1 MRLIAPRRP
10 LKSKDQKRAGTR
22 GTELT
27 DGTHENLDRL
37 LHSGGIR
44 LGRAQRDR
52 LGWLTGQ
59 YGAATLEDLAEDR
72 RNGVIILR
80 EPPSGAVAELFYR
93 ALNPACAVVIPAS
106 ENPGFDFLKSKL
118 TEFGTVSPCGADG
131 PHEMWWGGIG
141 WSTFLSAAD
150 ASAVRP
156 RIVSC
161 YPRGSDDGASLALKT
176 SLERLRLDGHIEPI
190 ETQFDDRILCFEKAE
205 FMVRMWNKY
214 REPLL
219 FVESG
224 AALREPPLLPSFL
237 GCDVA
242 LHKWNRW
249 EMSARTLYLGR
260 SEAAERLLRS
270 WHQLAASYPAIWE
283 GYLLD
288 QAWSLT
294 SSQVPLDTVWL
305 PRSYHALKGD
315 LAASRATILH
325 DRQTTTM
332 ELGPDPAFASLVRV
346 ARRAGRTGARDA
358 FMVMTSKPEAG
369 NGIAVILR
377 DISASDAGA
386 VAATVEAVTGA
397 YAADCG
403 GYGRLELSLCA
414 WQEDV
419 GAARDAAAQARY
431 RILEIAPGQ
440 RIANDFF
447 AANASDEAAMTA
459 RHLFP

>member
-1 MRLIAPRRP
+1 
-10 LKSKDQKRAGTR
+10 
-22 GTELT
+22 LT
-27 DGTHENLDRL
+27 DKTHENLDRL
-37 LHSGGIR
+37 LLTGGVR

-52 LGWLTGQ
+52 LVWLVGQ
-59 YGAATLEDLAEDR
+59 YGAPTLGDVSERR
-72 RNGVIILR
+72 RNGVIILK
-80 EPPSGAVAELFYR
+80 EPPSGAAAELLYR
-93 ALNPACAVVIPAS
+93 SLTPGCAIVIPRS

-118 TEFGTVSPCGADG
+118 TEFGTVAPCGADG

-141 WSTFLSAAD
+141 WAKFLTAAD
-150 ASAVRP
+150 ASTTRP

-161 YPRGSDDGASLALKT
+161 YPRGGDATAAFALRH
-176 SLERLRLDGHIEPI
+176 SLERFDLACHIEPI
-190 ETQFDDRILCFEKAE
+190 DTEFSDRLLCFEKAE
-205 FMVRMWNKY
+205 FMLRMWNKY

-219 FVESG
+219 FVETG
-224 AALREPPLLPSFL
+224 TVLREAPLLPSFL

-260 SEAAERLLRS
+260 TERAERLLRT
-270 WHQLAASYPAIWE
+270 WQQLAASYPAIWE

-294 SSQVPLDTVWL
+294 SSQMPLDTVWL

-315 LAASRATILH
+315 LGAMRATILH
-325 DRQTTTM
+325 DQQTTTL
-332 ELGPDPAFASLVRV
+332 ELGPDPAFAGIVRA

-358 FMVMTSKPEAG
+358 FMVMTSKAETG

-377 DISASDAGA
+377 DVSAGDAGA

-414 WQEDV
+414 WQDDV
-419 GAARDAAAQARY
+419 SAARDAAAMARY

-447 AANASDEAAMTA
+447 AAHATDDAVMTA

>member
-1 MRLIAPRRP
+1 
-10 LKSKDQKRAGTR
+10 
-22 GTELT
+22 LT
-27 DGTHENLDRL
+27 DDTHPNLDRL
-37 LHSGGIR
+37 LQSGHVR
-44 LGRAQRDR
+44 LGRTQRDR
-52 LGWLTGQ
+52 LDWLVGQ
-59 YGAATLEDLAEDR
+59 YGAATLDDISR
-72 RNGVIILR
+72 GRQGGVIMLR
-80 EPPSGAVAELFYR
+80 EPPSGAAAELFYR
-93 ALNPACAVVIPAS
+93 ALTPGCAVVIPTS

-118 TEFGTVSPCGADG
+118 TEFGTVGPCGADG

-141 WSTFLSAAD
+141 WSKFITAAD
-150 ASAVRP
+150 AATTRP

-161 YPRGSDDGASLALKT
+161 YPRRGDATEAFALRH
-176 SLERLRLDGHIEPI
+176 SLERFELACHIESI
-190 ETQFDDRILCFEKAE
+190 DTEFSDRVLCFEKAE

-219 FVESG
+219 FVEAG
-224 AALREPPLLPSFL
+224 AVLREAPLLPSFL

-260 SEAAERLLRS
+260 TERAEMLLRT
-270 WHQLAASYPAIWE
+270 WQHLAASYPAIWE

-305 PRSYHALKGD
+305 PRSYHALQGD
-315 LAASRATILH
+315 LGATRATVLH
-325 DRQTTTM
+325 NEQTTTL
-332 ELGPDPAFASLVRV
+332 ELGPDPAFANIART

-358 FMVMTSKPEAG
+358 FMVMTSNAQTA
-369 NGIAVILR
+369 NGVAVILR
-377 DISASDAGA
+377 DIAASDAGA

-414 WQEDV
+414 WQDDV
-419 GAARDAAAQARY
+419 GAARDAASMARY

-447 AANASDEAAMTA
+447 VHQAADDAVMTA

>member
-1 MRLIAPRRP
+1 M
-10 LKSKDQKRAGTR
+10 
-22 GTELT
+22 T
-27 DGTHENLDRL
+27 DDTHQNLDRL
-37 LHSGGIR
+37 LQSGHVR
-44 LGRAQRDR
+44 LGRTQRDR
-52 LGWLTGQ
+52 LDWLVGQ
-59 YGAATLEDLAEDR
+59 YGAATFDDISGGR
-72 RNGVIILR
+72 QGGVIMLR
-80 EPPSGAVAELFYR
+80 EPPSGAAAELFYR
-93 ALNPACAVVIPAS
+93 ALTPGCAVVIPTS

-118 TEFGTVSPCGADG
+118 TEFGTVGPCGADG

-141 WSTFLSAAD
+141 WSKFITAAD
-150 ASAVRP
+150 AATTRP

-161 YPRGSDDGASLALKT
+161 YPRRGDATAAFALRH
-176 SLERLRLDGHIEPI
+176 SLERFELACHIESI
-190 ETQFDDRILCFEKAE
+190 DTEFSDRVLCFEKAE

-219 FVESG
+219 FVEAG
-224 AALREPPLLPSFL
+224 AVLREAPLLPSFL

-260 SEAAERLLRS
+260 TERAEMLLRT
-270 WHQLAASYPAIWE
+270 WQHLAASYPAIWE

-305 PRSYHALKGD
+305 PRSYHALQGD
-315 LAASRATILH
+315 LGATRATVLH
-325 DRQTTTM
+325 NEQTTTL
-332 ELGPDPAFASLVRV
+332 ELGPDPAFANIART

-358 FMVMTSKPEAG
+358 FMVMTSNAQTA
-369 NGIAVILR
+369 NGVAVILR
-377 DISASDAGA
+377 DIAASDAGA

-414 WQEDV
+414 WQDDV
-419 GAARDAAAQARY
+419 GAARDAASMARY

-447 AANASDEAAMTA
+447 VHQAADDAVMTA

>member
-1 MRLIAPRRP
+1 M
-10 LKSKDQKRAGTR
+10 
-22 GTELT
+22 T
-27 DGTHENLDRL
+27 DETHANLDRL
-37 LHSGGIR
+37 LQSGGIR
-44 LGRAQRDR
+44 LGPVQRDR
-52 LGWLTGQ
+52 LSWLVGR
-59 YGAATLEDLAEDR
+59 YGAPPLDAISDGR
-72 RNGVIILR
+72 RSGVIILK
-80 EPPSGAVAELFYR
+80 EPPSGAAAELFFR
-93 ALNPACAVVIPAS
+93 SLTPASAVVIPRS

-118 TEFGTVSPCGADG
+118 TEFGTVGPCGADG

-141 WSTFLSAAD
+141 WSRFLTAAD
-150 ASAVRP
+150 ASTVRP

-161 YPRGSDDGASLALKT
+161 YPRGSDATTSLALRQ
-176 SLERLRLDGHIEPI
+176 SLERLRLDGHIEAV

-205 FMVRMWNKY
+205 FMVRMWNKC

-219 FVESG
+219 FVE
-224 AALREPPLLPSFL
+224 ADATLREAPLLPSFL

-260 SEAAERLLRS
+260 TNRAERLLRT
-270 WHQLAASYPAIWE
+270 WQQLAASYPAIWE

-315 LAASRATILH
+315 LGAMRAVILH
-325 DRQTTTM
+325 DEQTTTL
-332 ELGPDPAFASLVRV
+332 ELGPDPSFAGLVRA

-358 FMVMTSKPEAG
+358 FMVMTSKATTG

-377 DISASDAGA
+377 DISASDATA

-403 GYGRLELSLCA
+403 GYSRLELSLCA

-419 GAARDAAAQARY
+419 GAVREAAGLARCH
-431 RILEIAPGQ
+431 ILEIAPGQ

-447 AANASDEAAMTA
+447 AAHASDDAVMTA
-459 RHLFP
+459 RLLFP

>member
-1 MRLIAPRRP
+1 M
-10 LKSKDQKRAGTR
+10 
-22 GTELT
+22 T
-27 DGTHENLDRL
+27 DGTHANLDRL
-37 LHSGGIR
+37 LQSGGVR

-52 LGWLTGQ
+52 LGWLVNQ
-59 YGAATLEDLAEDR
+59 YGAPTLDDVSEGR
-72 RNGVIILR
+72 RNGVIILK

-93 ALNPACAVVIPAS
+93 SLNPGCAVVIPFS

-118 TEFGTVSPCGADG
+118 TEFGTVGPCGADG

-141 WSTFLSAAD
+141 WSKFLTAAD
-150 ASAVRP
+150 TSTLRP

-161 YPRGSDDGASLALKT
+161 YPRGGDEAASLRLRQ
-176 SLERLRLDGHIEPI
+176 SLERLRLDCHIEPI
-190 ETQFDDRILCFEKAE
+190 ETQLGDRILCFEKAE
-205 FMVRMWNKY
+205 FMMRMWNKY

-219 FVESG
+219 FVE
-224 AALREPPLLPSFL
+224 ADAVLREAPLLPSFL

-260 SEAAERLLRS
+260 TKGAEMLLGV
-270 WHQLAASYPAIWE
+270 WQQLAASYPAIWE

-315 LAASRATILH
+315 LGAMRATILH
-325 DRQTTTM
+325 DQQTTTL
-332 ELGPDPAFASLVRV
+332 ELGPDPGFAGVVRT

-358 FMVMTSKPEAG
+358 FMVMTSKAETG

-414 WQEDV
+414 WQDDV
-419 GAARDAAAQARY
+419 GAAREAAAQARY

-447 AANASDEAAMTA
+447 AAHAPDDAVMTA

>member
-1 MRLIAPRRP
+1 M
-10 LKSKDQKRAGTR
+10 
-22 GTELT
+22 T
-27 DGTHENLDRL
+27 DGTHANLDDL
-37 LHSGGIR
+37 LQSGGIR
-44 LGRAQRDR
+44 FGQAQRAR
-52 LGWLTGQ
+52 LSWLTGQ
-59 YGAATLEDLAEDR
+59 YGAATLDDR
-72 RNGVIILR
+72 PGGRRSGVIILK
-80 EPPSGAVAELFYR
+80 EPPSGAAAELFYR
-93 ALNPACAVVIPAS
+93 SLNPGCAVVIPRS

-118 TEFGTVSPCGADG
+118 TEFGTVGPSGADG

-141 WSTFLSAAD
+141 WSKFLAAAG
-150 ASAVRP
+150 ASTIRP

-161 YPRGSDDGASLALKT
+161 YPHGGDATTAFALRH
-176 SLERLRLDGHIEPI
+176 SLERFGLACHIEPI
-190 ETQFDDRILCFEKAE
+190 DTQLGDRLLCFEKAE
-205 FMVRMWNKY
+205 FMLRMWHKY

-219 FVESG
+219 FVEAG
-224 AALREPPLLPSFL
+224 AVLREAPLLPSFL

-260 SEAAERLLRS
+260 TGAAEMLLRS
-270 WHQLAASYPAIWE
+270 WQHLAASYPAIWE

-294 SSQVPLDTVWL
+294 SSQMPLDTVWL
-305 PRSYHALKGD
+305 PRSYHALTGD
-315 LAASRATILH
+315 LGATRATVLH
-325 DRQTTTM
+325 SQQTTTL
-332 ELGPDPAFASLVRV
+332 ELGPDPAFAGLVRTP
-346 ARRAGRTGARDA
+346 RRAGRTGARDA
-358 FMVMTSKPEAG
+358 FMVVTSTAEAG
-369 NGIAVILR
+369 NGISVILR
-377 DISASDAGA
+377 NISASDAGA

-419 GAARDAAAQARY
+419 GAARDAAALARH

-447 AANASDEAAMTA
+447 AHCAADDAVMTA

>member
-1 MRLIAPRRP
+1 M
-10 LKSKDQKRAGTR
+10 
-22 GTELT
+22 ELT
-27 DGTHENLDRL
+27 DATHTDLDRL
-37 LHSGGIR
+37 LQSGGIR
-44 LGRAQRDR
+44 LGRAQHDR
-52 LGWLTGQ
+52 LGWLVSH
-59 YGAATLEDLAEDR
+59 YGAPTLDGGGEGQP
-72 RNGVIILR
+72 NGVIILR
-80 EPPSGAVAELFYR
+80 EPLSGAVAELFYR
-93 ALNPACAVVIPAS
+93 SLTPGCAVVIPRS

-118 TEFGTVSPCGADG
+118 TEFGTVGPCGSDG

-141 WSTFLSAAD
+141 WSKFLAAAD
-150 ASAVRP
+150 ASTLRP

-161 YPRGSDDGASLALKT
+161 YPRGDDSTAAFALRH
-176 SLERLRLDGHIEPI
+176 SLERFGLACHIEPI
-190 ETQFDDRILCFEKAE
+190 ETEFDRRVLCFEKAE
-205 FMVRMWNKY
+205 FMARMWNKY

-224 AALREPPLLPSFL
+224 AVLREAPLMPSFL

-260 SEAAERLLRS
+260 TERAERLLRT
-270 WHQLAASYPAIWE
+270 WQQLAASYPAIWE

-315 LAASRATILH
+315 LGAMRATILH
-325 DRQTTTM
+325 DQQTTTL
-332 ELGPDPAFASLVRV
+332 ELGPDPDFAGMVRA

-358 FMVMTSKPEAG
+358 FMVMTSKAAAG
-369 NGIAVILR
+369 TGIAVILR
-377 DISASDAGA
+377 DVSASDAGA
-386 VAATVEAVTGA
+386 VAATVEGVTGA

-414 WQEDV
+414 WQDDV
-419 GAARDAAAQARY
+419 GAAREAAAMAHY

-447 AANASDEAAMTA
+447 AAHASDDAVMTA

>member
-1 MRLIAPRRP
+1 M
-10 LKSKDQKRAGTR
+10 
-22 GTELT
+22 T
-27 DGTHENLDRL
+27 DDTHQNLDRL
-37 LHSGGIR
+37 LQSGHVR
-44 LGRAQRDR
+44 LGRTQRDR
-52 LGWLTGQ
+52 LDWLVGQ
-59 YGAATLEDLAEDR
+59 YGAATFDDISGGR
-72 RNGVIILR
+72 QGGVIMLR
-80 EPPSGAVAELFYR
+80 EPPSGAAAELFYR
-93 ALNPACAVVIPAS
+93 ALTPGCAVVIPTS

-118 TEFGTVSPCGADG
+118 TEFGTVGPCGADG

-141 WSTFLSAAD
+141 WSKFITAAD
-150 ASAVRP
+150 ASTTRP

-161 YPRGSDDGASLALKT
+161 YPRRGDATAAFALRH
-176 SLERLRLDGHIEPI
+176 SLERFELACHIESI
-190 ETQFDDRILCFEKAE
+190 DTEFSDRVLCFEKAE

-219 FVESG
+219 FVEAG
-224 AALREPPLLPSFL
+224 AVLREAPLLPSFL

-260 SEAAERLLRS
+260 TERAEMLLRT
-270 WHQLAASYPAIWE
+270 WQHLAASYPAIWE

-305 PRSYHALKGD
+305 PRSYHALQGD
-315 LAASRATILH
+315 LGATRATVLH
-325 DRQTTTM
+325 NEQTTTL
-332 ELGPDPAFASLVRV
+332 ELGPDPAFANIART

-358 FMVMTSKPEAG
+358 FMVMTSNAQTA
-369 NGIAVILR
+369 NGVAVILR
-377 DISASDAGA
+377 DIAASDAGA

-414 WQEDV
+414 WQDDV
-419 GAARDAAAQARY
+419 GAARDAASMARY

-447 AANASDEAAMTA
+447 VHQAADDAVMTA

>member
-1 MRLIAPRRP
+1 M
-10 LKSKDQKRAGTR
+10 
-22 GTELT
+22 T
-27 DGTHENLDRL
+27 DEAHANLDRL
-37 LHSGGIR
+37 LQSGGVR

-52 LGWLTGQ
+52 LGWLVNQ
-59 YGAATLEDLAEDR
+59 YGAPTFDDVSEGR
-72 RNGVIILR
+72 RNGVVILK
-80 EPPSGAVAELFYR
+80 EPLSGAAAELFYR
-93 ALNPACAVVIPAS
+93 SLTPGCAVVIPRS

-118 TEFGTVSPCGADG
+118 TEFGSVGPCGADG

-141 WSTFLSAAD
+141 WSKFLAASD
-150 ASAVRP
+150 ASSLQP

-161 YPRGSDDGASLALKT
+161 YPRGGDATAAFALRH
-176 SLERLRLDGHIEPI
+176 SLERFDLACHIEAI
-190 ETQFDDRILCFEKAE
+190 ETEFSDRVLCFEKAE
-205 FMVRMWNKY
+205 FMMRMWNKF

-219 FVESG
+219 FVEAG
-224 AALREPPLLPSFL
+224 AMLREAPLLPSYL

-260 SEAAERLLRS
+260 TKGAEMLLRS
-270 WHQLAASYPAIWE
+270 WQQLAASDPAIWE

-294 SSQVPLDTVWL
+294 SSQLPLDTVWL

-315 LAASRATILH
+315 LGAMRATILH
-325 DRQTTTM
+325 DQQTTTL
-332 ELGPDPAFASLVRV
+332 ELGPDPAFASMVRA

-358 FMVMTSKPEAG
+358 FMVMTSQAEAG
-369 NGIAVILR
+369 NGISVILR

-414 WQEDV
+414 WQDDV
-419 GAARDAAAQARY
+419 GAARDAAALARY

-447 AANASDEAAMTA
+447 AHHAADDAVMTA

>member
-1 MRLIAPRRP
+1 
-10 LKSKDQKRAGTR
+10 
-22 GTELT
+22 LT
-27 DGTHENLDRL
+27 DETHENLDRL
-37 LHSGGIR
+37 LLAGGVR

-52 LGWLTGQ
+52 LGWLVGQ
-59 YGAATLEDLAEDR
+59 YGALRLDDVSERR

-80 EPPSGAVAELFYR
+80 EPPSGAAAELLYR
-93 ALNPACAVVIPAS
+93 SLTPGCAIVIPRS

-118 TEFGTVSPCGADG
+118 TEFGTVAPCGADG

-141 WSTFLSAAD
+141 WSKFLTAAD
-150 ASAVRP
+150 ATTLRP

-161 YPRGSDDGASLALKT
+161 YPRGGDATAAFALRH
-176 SLERLRLDGHIEPI
+176 SLERFDLASHIEPI
-190 ETQFDDRILCFEKAE
+190 DTEFGDRLLCFEKAE
-205 FMVRMWNKY
+205 FMLRMWNKY

-219 FVESG
+219 FVETG
-224 AALREPPLLPSFL
+224 AVLREAPLLPSFL

-249 EMSARTLYLGR
+249 EMSARTLYFGR
-260 SEAAERLLRS
+260 TGRAEQLLRT
-270 WHQLAASYPAIWE
+270 WQQLAASYPAIWE

-294 SSQVPLDTVWL
+294 SSQMPLDTVWL

-315 LAASRATILH
+315 LGAMRATILH
-325 DRQTTTM
+325 DQQTTTL
-332 ELGPDPAFASLVRV
+332 ELGPDPAFAGIARA

-358 FMVMTSKPEAG
+358 FMVMTSKAETG

-377 DISASDAGA
+377 DVSASDAGA
-386 VAATVEAVTGA
+386 MAATVEAVTGA

-414 WQEDV
+414 WQDDV
-419 GAARDAAAQARY
+419 GAARDAAAMARY

-447 AANASDEAAMTA
+447 AAHATDDAVMTA

>member
-1 MRLIAPRRP
+1 M
-10 LKSKDQKRAGTR
+10 TN
-22 GTELT
+22 
-27 DGTHENLDRL
+27 GTHENLERML
-37 LHSGGIR
+37 QSGGVR
-44 LGRAQRDR
+44 LGPAQRDR
-52 LGWLTGQ
+52 LGWLVGQ
-59 YGAATLEDLAEDR
+59 YGAPTLDSADGR
-72 RNGVIILR
+72 RSGVVILR
-80 EPPSGAVAELFYR
+80 EPPSGAAAELFYR
-93 ALNPACAVVIPAS
+93 SLNPTCAVVIPTS

-118 TEFGTVSPCGADG
+118 TEFGTVGPSGADG

-141 WSTFLSAAD
+141 WSKLLSAAD
-150 ASAVRP
+150 ASNVRP

-161 YPRGSDDGASLALKT
+161 HPRGGDATAASALRH
-176 SLERLRLDGHIEPI
+176 SLERFDLDCHIEPI
-190 ETQFDDRILCFEKAE
+190 DTQLDDRVLCFEKAE
-205 FMVRMWNKY
+205 FIVRMWNKY

-219 FVESG
+219 FVEAG
-224 AALREPPLLPSFL
+224 AALREAPLLPSSL

-260 SEAAERLLRS
+260 TELAEMLLRA
-270 WHQLAASYPAIWE
+270 WQQLAASYPAIWE

-315 LAASRATILH
+315 LGAMRATVLH
-325 DRQTTTM
+325 DQQTTTL
-332 ELGPDPAFASLVRV
+332 ELGPDPAFAGIVRA

-358 FMVMTSKPEAG
+358 FMVMTSNAQPA

-377 DISASDAGA
+377 DVSASDAGA

-403 GYGRLELSLCA
+403 GYSRLELSLCA
-414 WQEDV
+414 WQDDV

-447 AANASDEAAMTA
+447 ASHACDDSVMTA

>member
-1 MRLIAPRRP
+1 M
-10 LKSKDQKRAGTR
+10 
-22 GTELT
+22 T
-27 DGTHENLDRL
+27 DETHANLDRL
-37 LHSGGIR
+37 LQSGGIR
-44 LGRAQRDR
+44 LGGAQLDR
-52 LGWLTGQ
+52 LSWLVGQ
-59 YGAATLEDLAEDR
+59 YGAPTLDDVANIR
-72 RNGVIILR
+72 RNGVIILK
-80 EPPSGAVAELFYR
+80 EPPSGAAAELFYR
-93 ALNPACAVVIPAS
+93 SLTPGCAVVIPRS

-118 TEFGTVSPCGADG
+118 TEFGTVGPCGADG

-141 WSTFLSAAD
+141 WSTFLTAAD
-150 ASAVRP
+150 ASPLRP

-161 YPRGSDDGASLALKT
+161 YPRGSDQTAAFALRH
-176 SLERLRLDGHIEPI
+176 SLERFDLPCHIEPI
-190 ETQFDDRILCFEKAE
+190 DTPLSDRILCFEKAE
-205 FMVRMWNKY
+205 FMLRMWNKY

-219 FVESG
+219 FVETG
-224 AALREPPLLPSFL
+224 AVLREAPLLPSFL

-260 SEAAERLLRS
+260 TKSAEMLLRA
-270 WHQLAASYPAIWE
+270 WQQLAASYPAIWE

-315 LAASRATILH
+315 LGASRATILH
-325 DRQTTTM
+325 DQQTTTL
-332 ELGPDPAFASLVRV
+332 ELGPDPGFAGIVRS

-358 FMVMTSKPEAG
+358 FMVMTSKAETG

-377 DISASDAGA
+377 DVSASDASA

-397 YAADCG
+397 YATDSG

-414 WQEDV
+414 WQDDV
-419 GAARDAAAQARY
+419 GAARDAAALARY
-431 RILEIAPGQ
+431 RIREVAPGQ

-447 AANASDEAAMTA
+447 AHCAADDAVATA

>member
-1 MRLIAPRRP
+1 M
-10 LKSKDQKRAGTR
+10 D
-22 GTELT
+22 LT
-27 DGTHENLDRL
+27 DETHENLDRL
-37 LHSGGIR
+37 LRSGGIK
-44 LGRAQRDR
+44 LGPAQRGR
-52 LGWLTGQ
+52 LEWLVGQ
-59 YGAATLEDLAEDR
+59 YGVPILHGANEGR

-80 EPPSGAVAELFYR
+80 EPLSGAAAELFYR
-93 ALNPACAVVIPAS
+93 SLTPGCAVVIPAS

-118 TEFGTVSPCGADG
+118 TEFGTVGPCGAEG

-141 WSTFLSAAD
+141 WSKFLTAAD
-150 ASAVRP
+150 ASTVRP

-161 YPRGSDDGASLALKT
+161 YPRGGDATAAFALRH
-176 SLERLRLDGHIEPI
+176 SLERFDLACHIEPI
-190 ETQFDDRILCFEKAE
+190 DTQLGDRMLCFEKAE
-205 FMVRMWNKY
+205 FMLRMWNKY

-219 FVESG
+219 FVEVDAS
-224 AALREPPLLPSFL
+224 LREAPLLPSFL

-260 SEAAERLLRS
+260 TRHAEMLLRA
-270 WHQLAASYPAIWE
+270 WQQLAASYPAIWE

-305 PRSYHALKGD
+305 PRSYHSLKGD
-315 LAASRATILH
+315 LGAMRATILH
-325 DRQTTTM
+325 DRQTTTLD
-332 ELGPDPAFASLVRV
+332 LGPDPGFAGIART

-358 FMVMTSKPEAG
+358 FMVMISKAATG

-377 DISASDAGA
+377 DVAASDAGA

-397 YAADCG
+397 YAADYG
-403 GYGRLELSLCA
+403 GYDRLELSLCA
-414 WQEDV
+414 WQDDI
-419 GAARDAAAQARY
+419 GAAREAAALARH

-440 RIANDFF
+440 CIANDFF
-447 AANASDEAAMTA
+447 AAHASDQAVMTA

>member
-1 MRLIAPRRP
+1 MRLIAPPRT
-10 LKSKDQKRAGTR
+10 LKSKAGAR

-27 DGTHENLDRL
+27 DGTHEDLDRL
-37 LHSGGIR
+37 LQSGGVR
-44 LGRAQRDR
+44 LGPAQRNR
-52 LGWLTGQ
+52 LGWLVEH
-59 YGAATLEDLAEDR
+59 YGAPMLDGFSEGR
-72 RNGVIILR
+72 RNGVIVLR
-80 EPPSGAVAELFYR
+80 EPPSGAAAELFYR
-93 ALNPACAVVIPAS
+93 SLTPGCAVVIPRS

-118 TEFGTVSPCGADG
+118 TEFGTVGPCGADG

-141 WSTFLSAAD
+141 WSKFLTAAD
-150 ASAVRP
+150 TSTIRP

-161 YPRGSDDGASLALKT
+161 YPRGGDATAAFALRH
-176 SLERLRLDGHIEPI
+176 SLERFDLACHIEPI
-190 ETQFDDRILCFEKAE
+190 ETQLGERILCFEKAE

-219 FVESG
+219 FVEAG
-224 AALREPPLLPSFL
+224 AVLREAPLLPSFL

-260 SEAAERLLRS
+260 TQRAEMLLRA
-270 WHQLAASYPAIWE
+270 WQQLAASYPAIWE

-294 SSQVPLDTVWL
+294 SSQGPLDTVWL
-305 PRSYHALKGD
+305 PRSYHSLKGD
-315 LAASRATILH
+315 LGAMRATILH
-325 DRQTTTM
+325 DQQTTTL
-332 ELGPDPAFASLVRV
+332 ELGPDPGFAGIVRT
-346 ARRAGRTGARDA
+346 ARRAGRTGSRDA
-358 FMVMTSKPEAG
+358 FMVMTSKAETG
-369 NGIAVILR
+369 GGIAVILR
-377 DISASDAGA
+377 DVSASDAGA

-414 WQEDV
+414 WQDDV
-419 GAARDAAAQARY
+419 GAAREAAALARY
-431 RILEIAPGQ
+431 RVLEIAPGQ

-447 AANASDEAAMTA
+447 AIHASEHAAMTA

>member
-1 MRLIAPRRP
+1 MRLIAPP
-10 LKSKDQKRAGTR
+10 GTLKSRAGDVR

-27 DGTHENLDRL
+27 DETHANLDRL
-37 LHSGGIR
+37 LQSGGLRLGPAQRER
-44 LGRAQRDR
+44 LGR
-52 LGWLTGQ
+52 LVSQ
-59 YGAATLEDLAEDR
+59 YGAPVLDDVGNGL
-72 RNGVIILR
+72 RNGVVILR
-80 EPPSGAVAELFYR
+80 EPPSGAAAELFYR
-93 ALNPACAVVIPAS
+93 SLNPGCAVVIPFS

-118 TEFGTVSPCGADG
+118 TEFGTVGPCGADG

-141 WSTFLSAAD
+141 WSKFLTAAD
-150 ASAVRP
+150 ASALRP

-161 YPRGSDDGASLALKT
+161 HPRGADETSSLRLRQ
-176 SLERLRLDGHIEPI
+176 SIDRLRLDCHIEAI
-190 ETQFDDRILCFEKAE
+190 ETQLSDRLLCFEKAE
-205 FMVRMWNKY
+205 FMMRMWNKY

-219 FVESG
+219 FVEAG
-224 AALREPPLLPSFL
+224 AVLREAPLLPSFL

-260 SEAAERLLRS
+260 TGRAEQLLRT
-270 WHQLAASYPAIWE
+270 WQQLAACHPAIWE

-305 PRSYHALKGD
+305 PRSYHTLKGD
-315 LAASRATILH
+315 LGAMRATILH
-325 DRQTTTM
+325 DQQTTTL
-332 ELGPDPAFASLVRV
+332 ELGPDPGFAGMVRA

-358 FMVMTSKPEAG
+358 FMVMTSKAETG
-369 NGIAVILR
+369 KGIAVILR

-386 VAATVEAVTGA
+386 IAAAVEAVTGA

-414 WQEDV
+414 WQDDV
-419 GAARDAAAQARY
+419 GAAREAAAQARY

-447 AANASDEAAMTA
+447 AAHASEDAVMTA

>member
-1 MRLIAPRRP
+1 MRDATQAKL
-10 LKSKDQKRAGTR
+10 DQVLQAG
-22 GTELT
+22 GV
-27 DGTHENLDRL
+27 
-37 LHSGGIR
+37 R
-44 LGRAQRDR
+44 LGRAQHDR
-52 LGWLTGQ
+52 LSWLVGQ
-59 YGAATLEDLAEDR
+59 YGAPTLDDVPDGR
-72 RNGVIILR
+72 HSGVMILK
-80 EPPSGAVAELFYR
+80 EPPSGAAAELLYR
-93 ALNPACAVVIPAS
+93 SLNPACAVVIPGS

-118 TEFGTVSPCGADG
+118 TEFGTVGPCGADG

-141 WSTFLSAAD
+141 WARFLAAAD
-150 ASAVRP
+150 ACTLRP

-161 YPRGSDDGASLALKT
+161 HPRGGDEAAPLRLRQ
-176 SLERLRLDGHIEPI
+176 SLERLQLDCHIEAI
-190 ETQFDDRILCFEKAE
+190 DTQLDDRLLCFETAE

-219 FVESG
+219 FVDAG
-224 AALREPPLLPSFL
+224 AILREAPLLPSFL

-260 SEAAERLLRS
+260 SAHAERLLRA
-270 WHQLAASYPAIWE
+270 WQQLAAAYPAIWD

-294 SSQVPLDTVWL
+294 SSQMPLDTVWL

-315 LAASRATILH
+315 LGASRATILH
-325 DRQTTTM
+325 DQQTTTL
-332 ELGPDPAFASLVRV
+332 ELGPDPGFASIART

-358 FMVMTSKPEAG
+358 FMVMTSKAATG
-369 NGIAVILR
+369 GGIAVILR
-377 DISASDAGA
+377 DVSASDAGA

-414 WQEDV
+414 WQDDV
-419 GAARDAAAQARY
+419 GAAREAASHARY

-447 AANASDEAAMTA
+447 ASHASDDAVMTA
-459 RHLFP
+459 RQLFP

>member
-1 MRLIAPRRP
+1 M
-10 LKSKDQKRAGTR
+10 
-22 GTELT
+22 T
-27 DGTHENLDRL
+27 DETHENLDRL
-37 LHSGGIR
+37 LQSGGVR
-44 LGRAQRDR
+44 LGQPQRGR
-52 LGWLTGQ
+52 LGWLVGQ
-59 YGAATLEDLAEDR
+59 YGAPTFDDVPDGR
-72 RNGVIILR
+72 RHGVTILK
-80 EPPSGAVAELFYR
+80 EPLSGAAAELFYR
-93 ALNPACAVVIPAS
+93 SLTPGCAVVIPRG

-118 TEFGTVSPCGADG
+118 TEFGTVGPCGADG

-141 WSTFLSAAD
+141 WSTFLTAAG
-150 ASAVRP
+150 ASTVRP

-161 YPRGSDDGASLALKT
+161 YPRGGDAAAAFALRH
-176 SLERLRLDGHIEPI
+176 SLERFDLACHIEPI
-190 ETQFDDRILCFEKAE
+190 DTQLSDRVLCFEKAE
-205 FMVRMWNKY
+205 FMLRMWNKY

-219 FVESG
+219 FVEAG
-224 AALREPPLLPSFL
+224 AVLREAPLLPSFL

-260 SEAAERLLRS
+260 TDRAEMLLRA
-270 WHQLAASYPAIWE
+270 WQQLAASYPAIWE

-315 LAASRATILH
+315 LGAMRATVLH
-325 DRQTTTM
+325 GQQTTTL
-332 ELGPDPAFASLVRV
+332 ELGPDPAFASIVRS

-358 FMVMTSKPEAG
+358 FMVMTSNAQPA

-377 DISASDAGA
+377 DVSASDAGA

-397 YAADCG
+397 YATDCG

-414 WQEDV
+414 WQDDV

-447 AANASDEAAMTA
+447 AAHASDDAVMTA

>member
-1 MRLIAPRRP
+1 M
-10 LKSKDQKRAGTR
+10 
-22 GTELT
+22 T
-27 DGTHENLDRL
+27 DGTHANLDHFL
-37 LHSGGIR
+37 QSGGIR

-59 YGAATLEDLAEDR
+59 YGLPTLGDLAGNGR
-72 RNGVIILR
+72 SGVIMIKK
-80 EPPSGAVAELFYR
+80 PPSGAAAELFYR
-93 ALNPACAVVIPAS
+93 SLNPGCAVVIPTS

-118 TEFGTVSPCGADG
+118 TEFGTVGPCGADG

-141 WSTFLSAAD
+141 WSKFLVAAD
-150 ASAVRP
+150 ASTARP

-161 YPRGSDDGASLALKT
+161 YPRGGDATAAFALRH
-176 SLERLRLDGHIEPI
+176 SLERFDLPCHIEPI
-190 ETQFDDRILCFEKAE
+190 DTQFSERLLCFEKTE
-205 FMVRMWNKY
+205 FMLRMWNKY

-219 FVESG
+219 FVEAG
-224 AALREPPLLPSFL
+224 AALREAPLLPSFL

-260 SEAAERLLRS
+260 TKAAEMLLRT
-270 WHQLAASYPAIWE
+270 WQHLAALYPAIWE

-294 SSQVPLDTVWL
+294 SSQLPLDTVWL
-305 PRSYHALKGD
+305 PRSYHALTGD
-315 LAASRATILH
+315 LAAARAVILH
-325 DRQTTTM
+325 DRPTTTM
-332 ELGPDPAFASLVRV
+332 ELGPDPGFASLVRA

-358 FMVMTSKPEAG
+358 FMVMTSKAAAG

-377 DISASDAGA
+377 DIAQNDASA
-386 VAATVEAVTGA
+386 VAATVEAVTGV

-414 WQEDV
+414 SQEDI
-419 GAARDAAAQARY
+419 GAARDAAMLACY

-447 AANASDEAAMTA
+447 AIQASLGAADDPVMTA
-459 RHLFP
+459 RTLFP

>member
-1 MRLIAPRRP
+1 M
-10 LKSKDQKRAGTR
+10 
-22 GTELT
+22 T
-27 DGTHENLDRL
+27 DGTQENLDRL
-37 LHSGGIR
+37 LLTGGVR

-52 LGWLTGQ
+52 LDWLVGE
-59 YGAATLEDLAEDR
+59 YGTPTFDDVPDIR
-72 RNGVIILR
+72 RNGVIILK
-80 EPPSGAVAELFYR
+80 EPLSGAAAELFYR
-93 ALNPACAVVIPAS
+93 SLTPGCAVVIPRS

-118 TEFGTVSPCGADG
+118 TEFGTVGPCGAEG

-141 WSTFLSAAD
+141 WPKLLSAAD
-150 ASAVRP
+150 ASSARP

-161 YPRGSDDGASLALKT
+161 YPRGGDEAASLRLRQ
-176 SLERLRLDGHIEPI
+176 SLERLQLDCHIEPVG
-190 ETQFDDRILCFEKAE
+190 TQFDDRILCFEKAE
-205 FMVRMWNKY
+205 FMMRMWNKY

-219 FVESG
+219 FVEADAVLR
-224 AALREPPLLPSFL
+224 AAPLLPSFI

-249 EMSARTLYLGR
+249 EMSTRTLYLGR
-260 SEAAERLLRS
+260 THRSETLLHT
-270 WHQLAASYPAIWE
+270 WQQLAASYPAIWE

-294 SSQVPLDTVWL
+294 SSQLPLDTVWL

-315 LAASRATILH
+315 LGAMRATILH
-325 DRQTTTM
+325 DQQTTTLD
-332 ELGPDPAFASLVRV
+332 LGPDPGFAGMVRT
-346 ARRAGRTGARDA
+346 ARRAGRAGARDA
-358 FMVMTSKPEAG
+358 FMVMTAKAETG

-386 VAATVEAVTGA
+386 VAATVEAVTAA

-414 WQEDV
+414 WQDDV
-419 GAARDAAAQARY
+419 GAPRDAAALARY

-440 RIANDFF
+440 HIANDFF
-447 AANASDEAAMTA
+447 VSHAAGGAVMTA
-459 RHLFP
+459 RQLFP

>member
-1 MRLIAPRRP
+1 M
-10 LKSKDQKRAGTR
+10 
-22 GTELT
+22 ELT
-27 DGTHENLDRL
+27 DGTHANLDDL
-37 LHSGGIR
+37 LQSGGIQF
-44 LGRAQRDR
+44 GQAQRAR
-52 LGWLTGQ
+52 LSWLTGQ
-59 YGAATLEDLAEDR
+59 YGAATLDDR
-72 RNGVIILR
+72 PGGRRSGVIILK
-80 EPPSGAVAELFYR
+80 EPPSGAAAELFYR
-93 ALNPACAVVIPAS
+93 SLNPGCAVVIPRS

-118 TEFGTVSPCGADG
+118 TEFGTVGPSGADG

-141 WSTFLSAAD
+141 WSKFLAAAG
-150 ASAVRP
+150 ASTIRP

-161 YPRGSDDGASLALKT
+161 YPHGGDATTAFALRH
-176 SLERLRLDGHIEPI
+176 SLERFGLACHIEPI
-190 ETQFDDRILCFEKAE
+190 DTQLGDRLLCFEKAE
-205 FMVRMWNKY
+205 FMLRMWHKY

-219 FVESG
+219 FVETG
-224 AALREPPLLPSFL
+224 AVLREAPLLPSFL

-260 SEAAERLLRS
+260 TGAAEMLLRS
-270 WHQLAASYPAIWE
+270 WQHLAASYPAIWE

-294 SSQVPLDTVWL
+294 SSQMPLDTVWL
-305 PRSYHALKGD
+305 PRSYHALTGD
-315 LAASRATILH
+315 LGATRATVLH
-325 DRQTTTM
+325 SQQTTTL
-332 ELGPDPAFASLVRV
+332 ELGPDPAFAGLVRTP
-346 ARRAGRTGARDA
+346 RRAGRTGARDA
-358 FMVMTSKPEAG
+358 FMVMTSTAEAG
-369 NGIAVILR
+369 NGVSVILR
-377 DISASDAGA
+377 NISASDAGA

-419 GAARDAAAQARY
+419 GAARDAAALARH

-447 AANASDEAAMTA
+447 AHCAADDAVMTA

>member
-1 MRLIAPRRP
+1 MRNAT
-10 LKSKDQKRAGTR
+10 QA
-22 GTELT
+22 
-27 DGTHENLDRL
+27 NLGQVL
-37 LHSGGIR
+37 QSGGIK
-44 LGRAQRDR
+44 LGRTQLDR
-52 LGWLTGQ
+52 LGWLVGQ
-59 YGAATLEDLAEDR
+59 YGAPALDGVADGR
-72 RNGVIILR
+72 HNGVAILR
-80 EPPSGAVAELFYR
+80 EPLSGAAAELFYR
-93 ALNPACAVVIPAS
+93 SLNPACAVVIPRS

-118 TEFGTVSPCGADG
+118 TEFGTVGPCGAEG

-141 WSTFLSAAD
+141 WSRFFAAAD
-150 ASAVRP
+150 ASTPRP

-161 YPRGSDDGASLALKT
+161 HPRGGDAAASLRLRH
-176 SLERLRLDGHIEPI
+176 SLERLQLDCHIEPI
-190 ETQFDDRILCFEKAE
+190 DTQLDDRLLCFEKAE

-219 FVESG
+219 FVD
-224 AALREPPLLPSFL
+224 AAATLRETPLLPSFL

-249 EMSARTLYLGR
+249 EMSAHTLYLGR
-260 SEAAERLLRS
+260 SAHAERLLRA
-270 WHQLAASYPAIWE
+270 WQQLAAAYPAIWE

-294 SSQVPLDTVWL
+294 SSQMPLDTVWL

-315 LAASRATILH
+315 LGASRATILH
-325 DRQTTTM
+325 DQQTTTL
-332 ELGPDPAFASLVRV
+332 ELGPDPGFASIVRT

-358 FMVMTSKPEAG
+358 FMVMTSKAETRG
-369 NGIAVILR
+369 GIAVILR
-377 DISASDAGA
+377 DVSASDAGA
-386 VAATVEAVTGA
+386 VATTVEAVTGA

-414 WQEDV
+414 WQDDV
-419 GAARDAAAQARY
+419 GAAREAASLARY

-447 AANASDEAAMTA
+447 ASHASDDAVMTA
-459 RHLFP
+459 RQLFP

>member
-1 MRLIAPRRP
+1 M
-10 LKSKDQKRAGTR
+10 
-22 GTELT
+22 T
-27 DGTHENLDRL
+27 DETHANLDRL
-37 LHSGGIR
+37 LQAGGIQ

-52 LGWLTGQ
+52 LTWLVGQ
-59 YGAATLEDLAEDR
+59 YGAPTLDANLEGRHGGL
-72 RNGVIILR
+72 ILLK
-80 EPPSGAVAELFYR
+80 ELPSGAAAELFYR
-93 ALNPACAVVIPAS
+93 ALTPASAVVIPGS

-118 TEFGTVSPCGADG
+118 TEFGTVGPCGADG
-131 PHEMWWGGIG
+131 PHEIWWGGIG
-141 WSTFLSAAD
+141 WSKFLTAAD
-150 ASAVRP
+150 ASAARP

-161 YPRGSDDGASLALKT
+161 YPRGGGENISSGLRQ
-176 SLERLRLDGHIEPI
+176 SLERLRLDSHIEAI

-219 FVESG
+219 FVEAG
-224 AALREPPLLPSFL
+224 AVLRELPLLPSFL
-237 GCDVA
+237 RCDVA

-260 SEAAERLLRS
+260 TAHAELLLRA
-270 WHQLAASYPAIWE
+270 WQQLAASYPAVWE

-315 LAASRATILH
+315 LGASRAVILH
-325 DRQTTTM
+325 DQRTTTL
-332 ELGPDPAFASLVRV
+332 ELGPDPGFAGLVRT

-358 FMVMTSKPEAG
+358 FMVMTSKATTG

-377 DISASDAGA
+377 DIAASDATA

-403 GYGRLELSLCA
+403 GYGRFELSLCA

-419 GAARDAAAQARY
+419 GAAREAAALARY

-440 RIANDFF
+440 KIANDFF
-447 AANASDEAAMTA
+447 AAHASDDAVMTA